1 VTVPR
6 SQATGPRPG
15 ELPKSDYP
23 KSDYPKSDYKE
34 YPKTLDPGDFWGQV
48 RRTIH
53 GRRITEAE
61 VDVMVSAIRSGL
73 DLRPADVVLDLA
85 CGNGALS
92 SRLFPDCSGLVGIDA
107 SEYLIEVAK
116 TNFERS
122 PRFTFL
128 LDDAAHYVE
137 AESEPGRFSKVLC
150 YGSFSYFSYDEARR
164 VLTALSARFV
174 NAKKV
179 FIGNLPD
186 RDRASSFFPPG
197 VDYARDLG
205 DHGSQAGIWRSSEEW
220 HQLAAAT
227 GWASRISF
235 MPEDFFNAH
244 YRFDVILERG
254 ARAD

>member
-1 VTVPR
+1 VTVPPPPP
-6 SQATGPRPG
+6 TPPTPG
-15 ELPKSDYP
+15 EL
-23 KSDYPKSDYKE
+23 PKSDYKE
-34 YPKTLDPGDFWGQV
+34 YPKTLDPADFWGQV

-61 VDVMVSAIRSGL
+61 VDVMVAAIRSGL

-92 SRLFPDCSGLVGIDA
+92 SRLFPACSGLVGVDA

-116 TNFERS
+116 ANFERS

-128 LDDAAHYVE
+128 LDDAAHYAE
-137 AESEPGRFSKVLC
+137 AEPEPERFSKVLC
-150 YGSFSYFSYDEARR
+150 YGSFSYFSSDEARR
-164 VLTALSARFV
+164 VLTALGARFV
-174 NAKKV
+174 NAKTI

-186 RDRASSFFPPG
+186 RDRASSFFPAG
-197 VDYARDLG
+197 VDYSGDLG
-205 DHGSQAGIWRSSEEW
+205 DHASQAGIWRSSEEW
-220 HQLAAAT
+220 RQLAAAT
-227 GWASRISF
+227 GWVSRISL

-254 ARAD
+254 ARSE